1 MIHCTEAERA
11 GGELSGTRHTL
22 PGPGNAAGV
31 VISHAVGSLRQF
43 STLGWRT
50 NCVSIFRMSVT
61 SPVSVIS
68 EALPKE
74 RIRESHGGVVGSIFM
89 VSHYGA
95 VGAGSGCWFGKGE
108 LLEGVVSGS

>member
-1 MIHCTEAERA
+1 MNFQAQ
-11 GGELSGTRHTL
+11 GTPTPL
-22 PGPGNAAGV
+22 PVPTARPDMQPAIGT
-31 VISHAVGSLRQF
+31 SHAYGSLRQF

-61 SPVSVIS
+61 SPVIVIS